1 MKKFL
6 SILLA
11 VLMATSVF
19 SVLTV
24 STSALSE
31 DDYYDEEEE
40 VFEDGYYVVGEDYE
54 LFNRFWT
61 PDPESKMTLG
71 DDGLYHLV
79 VNNVDAGNYEYKIV
93 LVENGVEIWIPSGMG
108 NNNAVIVEDD
118 NATIDFTYKVG
129 EKTGNATVDV
139 EVGEKAEVYLDD
151 DVQGNFG
158 ENGYFWFVFNPKETG
173 IYELNCDNMNVG
185 VIIYDDQYHTLS
197 SATDYYEKLSFAF
210 EAEGGSTYYLK
221 FFAFSGISQSAG
233 FKITQLKD
241 KNSLFRYRVLGDG
254 SCAITGYKLNAEEI
268 FIPDTLD
275 GRKVTAIDAYAM
287 TGLGN
292 LKKIRIPASVINI
305 GNMAFPL
312 YYTGETEGD
321 LHLTGDFTMEGYD
334 GTVAEQLAKEYNI
347 KFVSLGSSTSINI
360 SKTKVYIAGTSK
372 ITVENPNGVTEYKV
386 SDKTIAKVSSKGVV
400 TGLKAGTTKITATNN
415 GVTKTFKITVKK
427 PTLNITKKTVSKGK
441 TVRLTIKGKVGKAT
455 FTSSNKKVATVNG
468 KGKVVAKD
476 KGKATITALTN
487 GKVKLNCKITV
498 K

>member
-1 MKKFL
+1 
-6 SILLA
+6 
-11 VLMATSVF
+11 
-19 SVLTV
+19 
-24 STSALSE
+24 
-31 DDYYDEEEE
+31 
-40 VFEDGYYVVGEDYE
+40 
-54 LFNRFWT
+54 FWT

-151 DVQGNFG
+151 NVQGNFG
-158 ENGYFWFVFNPKETG
+158 KNGYFWFVFNPKETG
-173 IYELNCDNMNVG
+173 IYELNSDNMGVG
-185 VIIYDDQYHTLS
+185 VILYDDQYHTLS
-197 SATDYYEKLSFAF
+197 SAPGYSEKLSFAF

-221 FFAFSGISQSAG
+221 FVAISSISQSAG
-233 FKITQLKD
+233 FKITELKD
-241 KNSLFRYRVLGDG
+241 KNSLFTYRVLGDG

-287 TGLGN
+287 IGLHN
-292 LKKIRIPASVINI
+292 LKKISIPASVINI
-305 GNMAFPL
+305 GYMVFPFNYDDSL
-312 YYTGETEGD
+312 AGD
-321 LHLTGDFTMEGYD
+321 CVIEGYD
-334 GTVAEQLAKEYNI
+334 NTTAEQYAKEYNV

-427 PTLNITKKTVSKGK
+427 PTLNITKKTISKGK
-441 TVRLTIKGKVGKAT
+441 TVSLTIKGKVGKAT